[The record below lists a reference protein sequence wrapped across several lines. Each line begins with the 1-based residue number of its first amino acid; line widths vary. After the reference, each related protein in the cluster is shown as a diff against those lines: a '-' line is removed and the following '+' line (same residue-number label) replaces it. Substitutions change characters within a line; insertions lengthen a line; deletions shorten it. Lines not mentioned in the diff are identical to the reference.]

1 MHEQNPGPE
10 NEMEA
15 LNETFEPSSEST
27 MPNIDNSGI
36 VSRDIKRKDARK
48 KRLVSYV
55 TVVVAAALSCTAVS
69 AGFYLIV
76 DGKVNT
82 GVGLISSIVS
92 LWIPSPTVLM
102 Q

>member
-1 MHEQNPGPE
+1 
-10 NEMEA
+10 MEA

-27 MPNIDNSGI
+27 MPALANSGI